1 MKNTIKEQVTFKDTE
16 VLEIYLDLLYRKL
29 SSDISSMQ
37 EWIVVDQFGNMIA
50 QGFYD
55 KQSAEFYAKNIPNAS
70 VEKKR

>member
-1 MKNTIKEQVTFKDTE
+1 
-16 VLEIYLDLLYRKL
+16 
-29 SSDISSMQ
+29 MQ

-55 KQSAEFYAKNIPNAS
+55 KQSAKFYVKSILNVS

>member
-1 MKNTIKEQVTFKDTE
+1 MGINNKYRFKKSMKFKNRFYSNRKE
-16 VLEIYLDLLYRKL
+16 I
-29 SSDISSMQ
+29 ISMQ

-70 VEKKR
+70 VEKK

>member
-1 MKNTIKEQVTFKDTE
+1 MI
-16 VLEIYLDLLYRKL
+16 
-29 SSDISSMQ
+29 SMQ

-70 VEKKR
+70 VEKKI

>member
-1 MKNTIKEQVTFKDTE
+1 
-16 VLEIYLDLLYRKL
+16 
-29 SSDISSMQ
+29 MQ

-55 KQSAEFYAKNIPNAS
+55 KQSAEIYKKNIPNAS

>member
-1 MKNTIKEQVTFKDTE
+1 MLNRF
-16 VLEIYLDLLYRKL
+16 YSNRKV
-29 SSDISSMQ
+29 IISMQ

-55 KQSAEFYAKNIPNAS
+55 KQSAEFYAKSIPNAS

>member
-1 MKNTIKEQVTFKDTE
+1 
-16 VLEIYLDLLYRKL
+16 
-29 SSDISSMQ
+29 MQ

-55 KQSAEFYAKNIPNAS
+55 KKSAEFYVKNIPNAS